1 MADRVEAEQI
11 ATAEAVLSLAQGM
24 LDTGLR
30 IEPDECGY
38 LLKRLTECLRDVR
51 EAAAHADVVSA
62 DAFAGTPY
70 EGSPE
75 GWWTTYGG
83 AKDVVSGL

>member
-1 MADRVEAEQI
+1 M
-11 ATAEAVLSLAQGM
+11 
-24 LDTGLR
+24 
-30 IEPDECGY
+30 
-38 LLKRLTECLRDVR
+38 
-51 EAAAHADVVSA
+51 SA

-83 AKDVVSGL
+83 AKDVVSGVVFIPSGADLPPCPYPCAHCRRKGLQLQTEEQRGEATDGATD